1 MYLFLAVLKELYGG
15 GRASARVISEFIVR
29 VVGTCVEKSKQTE
42 WIGPFDNYEIFL
54 VPLSTRVAVNKS
66 SSIQSHNAP

>member
-15 GRASARVISEFIVR
+15 GRASASVVSEFITVR

-42 WIGPFDNYEIFL
+42 MVATFDNYGIFL
-54 VPLSTRVAVNKS
+54 VPFST
-66 SSIQSHNAP
+66 